1 MGLILE
7 TTIAVIILVAAHI
20 GIYTWIRKK
29 PKKSIDKRH
38 VIVTGGSSGI
48 GLWIAIYC
56 VKLGAHVTIVARNV
70 ANLETALRRI
80 SEHRVNE
87 QQKIQFKSL
96 DLSKGYAE
104 VEACFG
110 ELERTV
116 GPIYALINCAGMAIC
131 GTVDEMSIED
141 AKRMIDINFY
151 ATYYPTRFVLQK
163 LKKTGD
169 GIITITGSQASLLGI
184 YGYGMYAAAK
194 FALRGLAETI
204 AMEVSSTKI
213 SVTLAL
219 PADTGMDYAVNFWP
233 EMSRKYLIERQ
244 LIDSQIRLDSPTKI

>member
-1 MGLILE
+1 MGVILE
-7 TTIAVIILVAAHI
+7 TTIAIILLVATHI
-20 GIYTWIRKK
+20 AIYTWIRKK
-29 PKKSIDKRH
+29 PKKSIENRH

-70 ANLETALRRI
+70 ANLEAAHKQI
-80 SEHRVNE
+80 SAHRVNE

-96 DLSKGYAE
+96 DLSKGYADIE
-104 VEACFG
+104 ECFG
-110 ELERTV
+110 DLDRSV

-131 GTVDEMSIED
+131 GTVDEMSVDD

-151 ATYYPTRFVLQK
+151 ATYYPTRYVLGQ

-169 GIITITGSQASLLGI
+169 GIIAITGSQASLVGI
-184 YGYGMYAAAK
+184 YGYGLYAAAK

-204 AMEVSSTKI
+204 AMEVANTKI

-219 PADTGMDYAVNFWP
+219 PADTGENRGQRF
-233 EMSRKYLIERQ
+233 YLFRHFPQ
-244 LIDSQIRLDSPTKI
+244 FK

>member
-1 MGLILE
+1 MGVILE
-7 TTIAVIILVAAHI
+7 TAIAIILLVAAHI

-29 PKKSIDKRH
+29 PKKSIENRH
-38 VIVTGGSSGI
+38 VVVTGGSSGI

-56 VKLGAHVTIVARNV
+56 AKLGAHVTIIARNV
-70 ANLETALRRI
+70 TNLEAAHKQI

-96 DLSKGYAE
+96 DLSTGYAE
-104 VEACFG
+104 VEEYFG
-110 ELERTV
+110 ELEGTI

-151 ATYYPTRFVLQK
+151 ATYYPTRYVLKQ
-163 LKKTGD
+163 LKKTGE
-169 GIITITGSQASLLGI
+169 GIITITGSQASLLGV
-184 YGYGMYAAAK
+184 YGYGVYTAAK

-204 AMEVSSTKI
+204 AMEVSNTKI
-213 SVTLAL
+213 SITLAL
-219 PADTGMDYAVNFWP
+219 PADTG
-233 EMSRKYLIERQ
+233 
-244 LIDSQIRLDSPTKI
+244 IRSDF

>member
-1 MGLILE
+1 MGVILE
-7 TTIAVIILVAAHI
+7 TTIAIIILVAAHI

-29 PKKSIDKRH
+29 PKKSIENRH

-48 GLWIAIYC
+48 GLWIAIHC
-56 VKLGAHVTIVARNV
+56 TKLGANVTIVARNV
-70 ANLETALRRI
+70 TNLEAAHKQI

-87 QQKIQFKSL
+87 QQKIQYKSL
-96 DLSKGYAE
+96 DLSKGYGE
-104 VEACFG
+104 IEECFG
-110 ELERTV
+110 ELQRTI

-131 GTVDEMSIED
+131 GTVDKMSVED

-151 ATYYPTRFVLQK
+151 ATYYPTRYVLQQ

-184 YGYGMYAAAK
+184 YGYGVYAAAK

-204 AMEVSSTKI
+204 AMEVSNTKI
-213 SVTLAL
+213 SITLAL
-219 PADTGMDYAVNFWP
+219 PADTGIYKF
-233 EMSRKYLIERQ
+233 
-244 LIDSQIRLDSPTKI
+244 

>member
-1 MGLILE
+1 MGVILE
-7 TTIAVIILVAAHI
+7 TTIAIILLVAAHI

-29 PKKSIDKRH
+29 PKKSIENRH
-38 VIVTGGSSGI
+38 VIITGGSSGI

-56 VKLGAHVTIVARNV
+56 AKLGAHVTIIARNV
-70 ANLETALRRI
+70 ANLETAHKQI
-80 SEHRVNE
+80 SDHRVNE

-96 DLSKGYAE
+96 DLSKGYAD
-104 VEACFG
+104 VEECFG
-110 ELERTV
+110 ELESTI

-131 GTVDEMSIED
+131 GTVDQMSIED

-151 ATYYPTRFVLQK
+151 ATYYPTRYVLQQ

-184 YGYGMYAAAK
+184 HGYGLYAAAK

-204 AMEVSSTKI
+204 AMEISNTKI
-213 SVTLAL
+213 SITLAL
-219 PADTGMDYAVNFWP
+219 PADTG
-233 EMSRKYLIERQ
+233 RQ
-244 LIDSQIRLDSPTKI
+244 QIFGR